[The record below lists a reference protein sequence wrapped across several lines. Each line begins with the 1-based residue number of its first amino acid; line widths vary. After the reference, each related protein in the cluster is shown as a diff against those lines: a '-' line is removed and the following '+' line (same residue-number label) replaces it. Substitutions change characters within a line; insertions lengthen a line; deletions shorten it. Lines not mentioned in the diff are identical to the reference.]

1 MSNIQPYIIL
11 NGTDSR
17 TITGLLISALPPIS
31 KPLQRTLVDVVDGR
45 DGDINTPLGFSAYDK
60 VITIGLTYGYDIDD
74 IIEYFN
80 SAGVVTFS
88 NEPDKYY
95 RYAIYEQIDFERL
108 IRFKTAEVTLHCQ
121 PFKFSTTETPEL
133 FNVTSG
139 SPITVTNDGNTQSR
153 PNLTIIGDGEVDVSL
168 NGSQILSMDLADNQA
183 VIIDSEDMNAYAAQS
198 AIKEVIAEINPVQDL
213 HGQANPYPAG
223 GGNNKLASFV
233 DGTYTNS
240 GVQAIVNNG
249 LITVTGQKTVT
260 TGINL
265 EIPIISNFTLHKN
278 DYLHIRN
285 NNANASIALSFVGAS
300 WAPTF
305 AAQNRIIQY
314 TGDDTTVTSITL
326 YLASTVSETLNFTL
340 KPSLEVSSAT
350 TDWTPYE
357 NICEISGFTECN
369 VTLCGKNLAKEVTVR
384 KPTTVYSGSWLLSVK
399 FPFDIPKNTTINLSF
414 IATNTSKLMTNTN
427 VVTYLNI
434 DATGE
439 RQNFTVATKV
449 DIVAGTA
456 YQLIMSRV
464 NNNITTDF
472 DDVQVVFGSQSSDY
486 EAFAGNTYNTP
497 FVDDQGDPIA
507 VFGATLDVVRGKL
520 KINKAIVDLGNLNWN
535 YFARNTRFVVILNN
549 GKFTNSGSG
558 LNTALCEIYPVVT
571 VVYGVMPD
579 KSISVGSNF
588 ISGSTCALVIHD
600 ETYTNANELKTALRG
615 QHIVYE
621 LATPIEI
628 QLTPQ
633 IVNNLLGLNQM
644 YCDTN
649 GDIEVTVS
657 SNGVIQTL
665 SGEIVSFTVAVE
677 DMQKGILLNRLVTG
691 DYDKIRLNKGN
702 NTLVL
707 SGGAQ
712 QLVIDKYS
720 RWI

>member
-60 VITIGLTYGYDIDD
+60 TVEIGLTYGYDIDE

-80 SAGVVTFS
+80 SEGVVTFS

-153 PNLTIIGDGEVDVSL
+153 PNLTIIGDGEVDLSL

-183 VIIDSEDMNAYAAQS
+183 IIIDTEDMNAYAAQS
-198 AIKEVIAEINPVQDL
+198 AIKEVIAEINSIQE
-213 HGQANPYPAG
+213 G
-223 GGNNKLASFV
+223 
-233 DGTYTNS
+233 S
-240 GVQAIVNNG
+240 GDPSPDNIRP
-249 LITVTGQKTVT
+249 ITG
-260 TGINL
+260 
-265 EIPIISNFTLHKN
+265 
-278 DYLHIRN
+278 
-285 NNANASIALSFVGAS
+285 
-300 WAPTF
+300 
-305 AAQNRIIQY
+305 
-314 TGDDTTVTSITL
+314 
-326 YLASTVSETLNFTL
+326 
-340 KPSLEVSSAT
+340 VSSV
-350 TDWTPYE
+350 
-357 NICEISGFTECN
+357 N
-369 VTLCGKNLAKEVTVR
+369 VTRCGKNLLPMPIT
-384 KPTTVYSGSWLLSVK
+384 SGSYSNQVTITVNNDKSFYISKPSGSGW
-399 FPFDIPKNTTINLSF
+399 TTIPL
-414 IATNTSKLMTNTN
+414 ATLMLKKGTYTLIEDDDSSENCAINVYLAGTTTSLLNTRYAKRY
-427 VVTYLNI
+427 V
-434 DATGE
+434 
-439 RQNFTVATKV
+439 FTVAEDTKV
-449 DIVAGTA
+449 DINYSRSAAADNVLTKLMLFVGNTA
-456 YQLIMSRV
+456 
-464 NNNITTDF
+464 TAT
-472 DDVQVVFGSQSSDY
+472 DY
-486 EAFAGNTYNTP
+486 EPYNGNTYLIQL
-497 FVDDQGDPIA
+497 DDTYY
-507 VFGATLDVVRGKL
+507 GATLDVVRGKL
-520 KINKAIVDLGNLNWN
+520 VVTHNVWVSNGSENWIANSSTNGYYTTSHYQNDSLTASDNGKSN
-535 YFARNTRFVVILNN
+535 YFTYKWSFGQQNGCMAYTNRIQLNN
-549 GKFTNSGSG
+549 TSF
-558 LNTALCEIYPVVT
+558 A
-571 VVYGVMPD
+571 
-579 KSISVGSNF
+579 SVEDLQEAFNQ
-588 ISGSTCALVIHD
+588 TPLVI
-600 ETYTNANELKTALRG
+600 
-615 QHIVYE
+615 VYP

-665 SGEIVSFTVAVE
+665 SGEIVSFTIAVE